1 MKACTLCTFSGNYI
15 IKFIRHR
22 RLRGLRIYLATIFQ
36 FDLFKLCAPGPRHY
50 SNPFRPDRLITFAYH
65 PGDVPRGIIADI
77 VDDLGIS
84 RDDFYFKRF

>member
-1 MKACTLCTFSGNYI
+1 LVRTTGSH
-15 IKFIRHR
+15 RH
-22 RLRGLRIYLATIFQ
+22 F
-36 FDLFKLCAPGPRHY
+36 

-77 VDDLGIS
+77 VEDLGVS